1 MQLCVQSLDW
11 TSLLNHRRDG
21 PNTLSHFPIVICLC
35 PHPKYPITIFSL
47 SATVAMMSD
56 HAARLPHSSGDSSS
70 EPPAR
75 NRAVAPAFAANSSS
89 ENEALSLEGKPL
101 PRSFE
106 ACAGRQPREE
116 PLCPREG
123 KRRFI
128 PKPPLIS
135 RQNRSV
141 PARPASAKPSPDSLR
156 DDLIAV
162 FCFCRVAGR
171 ISITRR
177 KSLVQENA
185 TLVTSRTAGY
195 LTFCTQAKPSFPRS
209 ILLRGLILVTLASLQ
224 KSSQKAPSTS
234 LRSFLNERA
243 PPRPPEA
250 DVSIVSALE
259 SSLPSTSRDFSPS
272 LSLLNNQ

>member
-1 MQLCVQSLDW
+1 M
-11 TSLLNHRRDG
+11 T
-21 PNTLSHFPIVICLC
+21 T
-35 PHPKYPITIFSL
+35 
-47 SATVAMMSD
+47 
-56 HAARLPHSSGDSSS
+56 
-70 EPPAR
+70 PPASL
-75 NRAVAPAFAANSSS
+75 APAATPPRC
-89 ENEALSLEGKPL
+89 PL
-101 PRSFE
+101 PAIVLWPRHSPPTVPQKTRPFPRSFE

-135 RQNRSV
+135 GQNRSV

-171 ISITRR
+171 ISVTRR